1 MKRHIITALK
11 LFIFLTLLTGVIYPL
26 VITLFAD
33 VAFPEK
39 SQGSII
45 KKDGIL
51 IGSELIGQ
59 KFVTDKYFW
68 GRPSAID
75 YNPMPS
81 GGSNLGPTSKAL
93 LDSVNSRIDSI
104 KNHQYVKPGEQ
115 IPKDLLFASAS
126 GVDPDIRPEDAL
138 FQVDRIAKARN
149 FNSEQKK
156 KLTELVKKSVISPD
170 LWIFGEDRVNV
181 LNLNLALD
189 KLVR

>member
-1 MKRHIITALK
+1 MKNNIMIGIKIFFVLTII
-11 LFIFLTLLTGVIYPL
+11 TGVIYPL
-26 VITLFAD
+26 TITLIAN
-33 VAFPEK
+33 VAFPQK
-39 SQGSII
+39 AKGSLMKIHGKI
-45 KKDGIL
+45 

-59 KFVTDKYFW
+59 KFVSGKYFW
-68 GRPSAID
+68 GRPSAVD

-93 LDSVNSRIDSI
+93 LDSVNSRIDRI
-104 KNHQYVKPGEQ
+104 RNHQFVKPGEL

-126 GVDPDIRPEDAL
+126 GVDPDISPDAAL
-138 FQVDRIAKARN
+138 FQVDRIARARN

-156 KLTELVKKSVISPD
+156 ELIELVRKSVVSPD
-170 LWIFGEDRVNV
+170 LWIFGEDRANV